1 MSRLVL
7 FEVSAELI
15 LGVGI
20 SLISRG
26 NVKKKGENCSEV
38 VRVQNPN
45 LTTIADPWYILWK
58 GTCTSKAHK
67 PVTLS

>member
-1 MSRLVL
+1 MYCHAFIAYLVFPVSRLVL

-15 LGVGI
+15 QGVGI

-45 LTTIADPWYILWK
+45 TQ
-58 GTCTSKAHK
+58 
-67 PVTLS
+67 